1 MPPNLLVSTKKK
13 REEASE
19 YATIKIPKMFMQIKH
34 TKKENKYSMTAGGDE
49 TMFLFIFNLAF
60 VDNHFVHSS
69 KYKEKESK
77 RKKNDIFVIPTKLYR
92 TISISIS
99 YVCFFFFAFL
109 LSIYL
114 ILCISFRF
122 IRMKNKWNIK
132 L

>member
-49 TMFLFIFNLAF
+49 MMFLFIFNLAF

-77 RKKNDIFVIPTKLYR
+77 RKKMIYLLYQQNC
-92 TISISIS
+92 IAL
-99 YVCFFFFAFL
+99 FLFLFLMFASFFL
-109 LSIYL
+109 LSCSPSIAF
-114 ILCISFRF
+114 CAFRF
-122 IRMKNKWNIK
+122 ASFE
-132 L
+132 